1 MSSSLRKLLICPYF
15 GELPEWF
22 ELWLSNVVR
31 LEADGYDLYLQTSE
45 HEFAER
51 VGEVLDVE
59 YPRGDG
65 YKVCDYRCAFGELYA
80 DELADYDYWGHTDLD
95 CVYGRVGYFLPDEYL
110 SKWDIFSNHATYVSG
125 PWSLYRNTPKI
136 NGLYRWVADWQGYLE
151 NPATTGWVETAYS
164 KVVDIAH
171 EAGDLRREYVSW
183 QTHDLNDFSTVHFDK
198 DGRLLEGRGEIMVAH
213 FRRTKVYPPQLR

>member
-1 MSSSLRKLLICPYF
+1 VSSSLRKLLICPYF
-15 GELPEWF
+15 GDLPEWF
-22 ELWLSNVVR
+22 PLWYSNIER
-31 LEADGYDLYLQTSE
+31 LRDDGYELLFETIEDT
-45 HEFAER
+45 FAER
-51 VGEVLDVE
+51 VHDVLGVK

-80 DELADYDYWGHTDLD
+80 DELDGYDYWGHTDLD
-95 CVYGRVGYFLPDEYL
+95 CVYGRVGYFLPDDVLGKY
-110 SKWDIFSNHATYVSG
+110 DIFSNHATYVSG

-136 NGLYRWVADWQGYLE
+136 NQLFHLVQDWRGYLE

-164 KVVDIAH
+164 EVVDASH
-171 EAGDLRREYVSW
+171 EVGLLRREYVSW
-183 QTHDLNDFSTVHFDK
+183 QTRDLNDFSTVHYDK